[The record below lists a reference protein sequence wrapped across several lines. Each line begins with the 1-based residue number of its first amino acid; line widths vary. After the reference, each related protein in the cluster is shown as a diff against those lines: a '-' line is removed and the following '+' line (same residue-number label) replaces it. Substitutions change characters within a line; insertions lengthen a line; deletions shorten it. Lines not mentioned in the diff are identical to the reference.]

1 MFHCLNFPIKISFLS
16 VTNNLYELQ
25 FSYISINNHLNFHE
39 VNRLGTNILTA
50 TKFRGDTPWLILSCE
65 VEFLITIIYTS
76 YLDNVVS
83 TNFLNNINQVSGRNS
98 TFAKKKKKIMY
109 QAWFLFSKFRQ
120 FRNNINKTLRED
132 VLHISL
138 AFTFFG
144 NIVKCSF
151 SIHIAFISQN

>member
-76 YLDNVVS
+76 YLGNVVS
-83 TNFLNNINQVSGRNS
+83 TNFLNNINQVSSRNS
-98 TFAKKKKKIMY
+98 TFAKKKKK
-109 QAWFLFSKFRQ
+109 LCTKR
-120 FRNNINKTLRED
+120 D
-132 VLHISL
+132 
-138 AFTFFG
+138 
-144 NIVKCSF
+144 SF
-151 SIHIAFISQN
+151 SVNSGNLGTISIKRFEKMFYIYL